1 MAIFHLSKVKVGV
14 SSDAADNA
22 RMDYSNRDLSR
33 NVWCH
38 RLRGNSNDY
47 YNARCRS

>member
-1 MAIFHLSKVKVGV
+1 MAIFDLSKVKVGV

-22 RMDYSNRDLSR
+22 RMDCGNHDHSR
-33 NVWCH
+33 NVWRD

-47 YNARCRS
+47 YNARSRC